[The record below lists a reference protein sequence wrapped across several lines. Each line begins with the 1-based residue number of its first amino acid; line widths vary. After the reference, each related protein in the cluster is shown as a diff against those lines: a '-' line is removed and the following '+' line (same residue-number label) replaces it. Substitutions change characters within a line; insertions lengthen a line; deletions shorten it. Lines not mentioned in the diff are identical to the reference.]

1 MIKKLL
7 FPYKNILS
15 IAVISDEEQNRTLLK
30 NFLYSA
36 FDTADTILNEI
47 GNISYKKDKEV
58 FSFIVNN
65 ETEIK
70 FSIHGFNSIESDF
83 SNHDIL
89 IPVFRLN
96 KYATYEYDQTA
107 HATDAILSSITST
120 NKPAVFSYL
129 NAEYIFENRIENE
142 TQWQMIN
149 NELHKRI
156 IDNTVKSEI
165 KLTEQGDAII
175 QGLFKIFNYHSKEQR
190 LFSIQKKINFMAFNN
205 SNSEIMYGKNEF
217 ATNLLMQLLSF
228 DKLNAYHF
236 QIN

>member
-1 MIKKLL
+1 
-7 FPYKNILS
+7 
-15 IAVISDEEQNRTLLK
+15 
-30 NFLYSA
+30 
-36 FDTADTILNEI
+36 
-47 GNISYKKDKEV
+47 
-58 FSFIVNN
+58 
-65 ETEIK
+65 
-70 FSIHGFNSIESDF
+70 
-83 SNHDIL
+83 
-89 IPVFRLN
+89 
-96 KYATYEYDQTA
+96 
-107 HATDAILSSITST
+107 LSSITST